1 MKKKLS
7 SWQSIV
13 IACFEEG
20 KMSPS
25 LVEFNQN
32 NFFFFFNVPVCWEQK
47 QKTKGVIWVF
57 VALSWQHDPLTLS

>member
-1 MKKKLS
+1 MKRKLS
-7 SWQSIV
+7 SWPSIV
-13 IACFEEG
+13 IAYFEGG

-32 NFFFFFNVPVCWEQK
+32 NFFFFNVTVCWEQK

>member
-1 MKKKLS
+1 MKRKLS

-13 IACFEEG
+13 IAYFEGG

-32 NFFFFFNVPVCWEQK
+32 NFFFQRDCLLG
-47 QKTKGVIWVF
+47 TK
-57 VALSWQHDPLTLS
+57 AEN